1 MAIQPPPLIN
11 ATPGDPITS
20 EAWNNIIASIKALY
34 EVHNQ
39 SASRLEI
46 TVTNDKDGSVIKK
59 ALVTLV
65 PEKGPPV
72 TAGFAGAKTQKYL
85 VNVIK
90 PGSYKLFVEAPDY
103 ADEIREILIPEK
115 GEAVKI
121 TIEMTKT
128 ANRKK
133 VGNYFGESLSAAKN
147 VIDEAGFLLN
157 RIIDSHGEELSL
169 ADIKDQ
175 GAKVKVLNQVP
186 APGEEHRAGGPVAL
200 LVSSVPV
207 AAQRVKVPDLQGL
220 TFNEARVALED
231 LDLILGETQITS
243 SK

>member
-39 SASRLEI
+39 SAAQLTI
-46 TVTNDKDGSVIKK
+46 TVVDDKDNSVIKN
-59 ALVTLV
+59 AVITLV
-65 PEKGPPV
+65 SEKIPPV
-72 TAGFAGAKTQKYL
+72 TAGFAGADIQKYL
-85 VNVIK
+85 VKDIA
-90 PGSYKLFVEAPDY
+90 PGTYKLFVEAANY
-103 ADEIREILIPEK
+103 ADETRELIVPEK
-115 GEAVKI
+115 EETVKI

-128 ANRKK
+128 ANEKPIGNFFGVSLAAADEAIKK
-133 VGNYFGESLSAAKN
+133 
-147 VIDEAGFLLN
+147 AGFLLN

-169 ADIKDQ
+169 ADINDQ

-186 APGEEHRAGGPVAL
+186 AAGVEHTVGGAVAL
-200 LVSSVPV
+200 LVSAIPV
-207 AAQRVKVPDLQGL
+207 VEQRVKVPDLQGL
-220 TFNEARVALED
+220 TLNEARVALED
-231 LDLILGETQITS
+231 LGLVLGETQITS